1 MEDDVKKND
10 DVRPRVPAL
19 GRRDL
24 MKLGAG
30 VVLTTLNAPNALAQN
45 QEQGRGRGRG
55 SQPAERPEGFN
66 LATRVGYKNE
76 ANRVSGNGP
85 MDHTSR
91 QLASY
96 VNSFSESQ
104 LTEPVVVGLNK
115 LMLDCTVALIGSFGS
130 EVGQITARLARLYPA
145 GDLKST
151 VAGYG
156 ITTVPEAAAFA
167 NSFMVRNADYNDG
180 DGENGGHVSVII
192 PGILAIGEAVHA
204 TGPQVLA
211 AVAVGYEVL
220 SSFAHFARGGGGGWD
235 APYEGLAT
243 ALACGKLLGLNED
256 RLANACSLALVPHMP
271 LNVSHVGA
279 LSHWKS
285 GHSPIGVR
293 NGVFAALMAR
303 EGMTGPAQPFEE
315 RGGLMDVVTGPFELR
330 LPVVDG
336 KMNVE
341 TFRVKRFPA
350 EGGTQAILHQAL
362 PPIKEWT
369 KAEDIESIRVE
380 ITSLGEIADP
390 PKWDPRNRETADH
403 SLPYLIAVALTDGE
417 VYLDAFKPERYLHD
431 EKLRQL
437 MARTTIQANPTLVG
451 TQGKS
456 RITVRKKTGETMT
469 KVVEKEVPVTYD
481 EVLKKFDRVC
491 AYQSV
496 PNDQRDR
503 ARATWTNLRGV
514 KDIAEPMRAF
524 AKFGPALPLTGGTPR
539 S

>member
-1 MEDDVKKND
+1 MEDGMKKD
-10 DVRPRVPAL
+10 KEGRLGMPPL

-24 MKLGAG
+24 VKLGAG
-30 VVLTTLNAPNALAQN
+30 AVWTALSAPGMLAQR
-45 QEQGRGRGRG
+45 QGGGQRV
-55 SQPAERPEGFN
+55 ERPEGFN
-66 LATRVGYKNE
+66 LATGIGYKND

-85 MDHTSR
+85 MDHTSQR
-91 QLASY
+91 LVSY
-96 VNSFSESQ
+96 VNSFSESN
-104 LTEPVVVGLNK
+104 LTESATAGVNK
-115 LMLDCTVALIGSFGS
+115 LMLDCMVALIGSFGS
-130 EVGQITARLARLYPA
+130 EVGQITSRLARLYPA
-145 GDLKST
+145 GELKST

-204 TGPQVLA
+204 TGAQVLA
-211 AVAVGYEVL
+211 AVTVGYEVL
-220 SSFAHFARGGGGGWD
+220 CSFAHFARGGGGGWD

-243 ALACGKLLGLNED
+243 ALSCGKLLGLNED
-256 RLANACSLALVPHMP
+256 RLANAVSLALVPHMP

-330 LPVVDG
+330 LPVREG
-336 KMNVE
+336 QLNVE

-350 EGGTQAILHQAL
+350 EGGTQAILHQGI
-362 PPIKEWT
+362 PPVREWT
-369 KAEDIESIRVE
+369 KVDDIDSIRIQ

-403 SLPYLIAVALTDGE
+403 SLAYLVSVALTDGE
-417 VYLDAFKPERYLHD
+417 VYLDAFKPERYLND
-431 EKLRQL
+431 QKLRQL
-437 MARTTIQANPTLVG
+437 MARITIEANPDLVG

-456 RITVRKKTGETMT
+456 RITVRKKSGEVMT
-469 KVVEKEVPVTYD
+469 KVVENEIPVTYE
-481 EVLKKFDRVC
+481 EVKKKFDRVC

-496 PNDQRDR
+496 PADLRDR
-503 ARATWTNLRGV
+503 ARETWTNLKAV
-514 KDIAEPMRAF
+514 KDIAEPMRMLAH
-524 AKFGPALPLTGGTPR
+524 FGPPLPLTGGVR
-539 S
+539 KS

>member
-1 MEDDVKKND
+1 MKKKD
-10 DVRPRVPAL
+10 L
-19 GRRDL
+19 GLPLPPLNRRGL

-30 VVLTTLNAPNALAQN
+30 VVLTSLTAPKMLAQRG
-45 QEQGRGRGRG
+45 GRPR
-55 SQPAERPEGFN
+55 SERPEGYN
-66 LATRVGYKNE
+66 LATGTGYKND

-85 MDHTSR
+85 MDGTSKK
-91 QLASY
+91 LTSY
-96 VNSFSESQ
+96 VHSFSESQ
-104 LTEPVVVGLNK
+104 LTDSVTAGVNK
-115 LMLDCTVALIGSFGS
+115 LMLDCMVALIGSFTS
-130 EVGQITARLARLYPA
+130 EVGQITARLAKLYPA
-145 GDLKST
+145 GELKSSI
-151 VAGYG
+151 AGYG

-204 TGPQVLA
+204 TGPEVMA
-211 AVAVGYEVL
+211 AVAVGYEIL

-243 ALACGKLLGLNED
+243 ALACGKLLKLDED

-271 LNVSHVGA
+271 MNVSHVGA

-315 RGGLMDVVTGPFELR
+315 RGGLMDVITGPFELK
-330 LPVVDG
+330 LPVEEG

-341 TFRVKRFPA
+341 TFRVKRFSA
-350 EGGTQAILHQAL
+350 EGGTQAIIDQGL
-362 PPIKEWT
+362 PPARAFINGKVD
-369 KAEDIESIRVE
+369 DIDWVHLE

-403 SLPYLIAVALTDGE
+403 SLPYITAIYLTDGE
-417 VYLDAFKPERYLHD
+417 IYLSSFVPDRYLHD
-431 EKLRQL
+431 EKLRAL
-437 MARTTIQANPTLVG
+437 MARITIQANPDLVG

-456 RITVRKKTGETMT
+456 RITVRKKSGETFT
-469 KVVEKEVPVTYD
+469 KVVETERPVTYE
-481 EVLKKFDRVC
+481 EVQKKFERVC
-491 AYQSV
+491 AYQGIS
-496 PNDQRDR
+496 NDKRDR
-503 ARATWTNLRGV
+503 AKAMWTNLKAV
-514 KDIAEPMRAF
+514 KDIAEPMRFMAQIV
-524 AKFGPALPLTGGTPR
+524 PPLPLTGGPR
-539 S
+539 KS